1 MNRRSLSIQQF
12 VICHIPCT
20 NIVVFLQIT
29 SSSPSPTNH
38 SNGGSARGNSNNYGM
53 PSNNNNNYNASPAMS
68 SRTGGAGG
76 SGGRYKPS
84 PRPGSLGA
92 TGPLLSNRGG
102 SLPVVGGYGQTQ
114 GVNSGR
120 NSGRAKTAALPG
132 NENDGKR

>member
-1 MNRRSLSIQQF
+1 
-12 VICHIPCT
+12 
-20 NIVVFLQIT
+20 
-29 SSSPSPTNH
+29 
-38 SNGGSARGNSNNYGM
+38 
-53 PSNNNNNYNASPAMS
+53 MS

-132 NENDGKR
+132 NENDRKRCSFMYFYDHSPYQYSLSIHPNNTPFRPFDGPTLVRHS